1 MIKIDPTPL
10 TDREAHAKVYTGL
23 MVLHGNTA
31 TFYRKR
37 PMGTLEKAPA
47 GSLPGPLSW
56 TATPVFPGGPYY
68 LATEV
73 PDEAPA
79 TVPTEAS
86 RWVIPPEGYI
96 SATESE
102 ARDALAA
109 GREVWEETERLWWR
123 REGPRFQFRTERSAN
138 WNNSRWQDPVDPRHG
153 GAGLSWRGA
162 WFVRETSDRAT
173 PIPPYRADPKRR
185 IWDIWCAVS
194 KGDVVAF
201 VPAEGATEFYR
212 RRSDPS
218 KATDFQRYHHSGESW
233 RPCATPDTN
242 RRGAWY
248 VAEDCHPKPAAPQRS
263 RFADLITALEDA
275 VGGPT
280 ASGTTTGTA
289 ASTLTITMGRL
300 DPMPD
305 RVVLAGPTG
314 RNRTEYVRA
323 RDETA
328 PAAPVPEAYRLP
340 RPPRYEADRSQALS
354 ATEAEELMRYGG
366 AVIHVGGGPMYL
378 ESMPLRFSSRRQQ
391 FEILRDS
398 HWRALDWK
406 TLPSGDP
413 GWRYYV
419 ARAVPS
425 ADRSRPLGRPE

>member
-1 MIKIDPTPL
+1 
-10 TDREAHAKVYTGL
+10 
-23 MVLHGNTA
+23 
-31 TFYRKR
+31 
-37 PMGTLEKAPA
+37 MGTLEKAPA

-96 SATESE
+96 SATES
-102 ARDALAA
+102 
-109 GREVWEETERLWWR
+109 
-123 REGPRFQFRTERSAN
+123 
-138 WNNSRWQDPVDPRHG
+138 
-153 GAGLSWRGA
+153 GA
-162 WFVRETSDRAT
+162 WFVRETKHRAT

-185 IWDIWCAVS
+185 IVRVWDATVA
-194 KGDVVAF
+194 GAVVAF
-201 VPAEGATEFYR
+201 VPTGGAPEFYR
-212 RRSDPS
+212 REPNPAVSN
-218 KATDFQRYHHSGESW
+218 DFQRYHHSGESW

-248 VAEDCHPKPAAPQRS
+248 VAEDCHPKPAAPKRS
-263 RFADLITALEDA
+263 RFADLINALEDA

-280 ASGTTTGTA
+280 APWPDRAASGTTT
-289 ASTLTITMGRL
+289 STLTTTMGGN

-314 RNRTEYVRA
+314 RNRTGYVRA
-323 RDETA
+323 
-328 PAAPVPEAYRLP
+328 PAVPEAYRIATPYVALDRKQVGTAAVRDGAVIAAEPEGTKQVFYFRRNTLAQWECLSVDGVWRYAAELP
-340 RPPRYEADRSQALS
+340 SRARYSIATRVVGEIRNPPTSRYEADRSQALS

-391 FEILRDS
+391 FEVLRYS
-398 HWRALDWK
+398 NWRALDWK

-413 GWRYYV
+413 GGRYYF